1 MWSGRRPKPHSHLI
15 PSSPPT
21 GQRCTGR
28 NFNGRRCCTPQEPCG
43 LGEGDCDGPGD
54 GGGHDGHEGCEG
66 YLVCGSNNC
75 KKFGHYY
82 HEKDDCC
89 DLPPPPGPVIPVPSG
104 WGSWGRWETCRY
116 ISGSCKS
123 TRTRFCQGNNCRH
136 SRQSQDRVCGPG
148 AC

>member
-1 MWSGRRPKPHSHLI
+1 MWSGWLPNPHSHLI

-43 LGEGDCDGPGD
+43 LGEGDCDGPED

-82 HEKDDCC
+82 HEK
-89 DLPPPPGPVIPVPSG
+89 
-104 WGSWGRWETCRY
+104 ETVTALGTEVATMDMR
-116 ISGSCKS
+116 
-123 TRTRFCQGNNCRH
+123 
-136 SRQSQDRVCGPG
+136 
-148 AC
+148 